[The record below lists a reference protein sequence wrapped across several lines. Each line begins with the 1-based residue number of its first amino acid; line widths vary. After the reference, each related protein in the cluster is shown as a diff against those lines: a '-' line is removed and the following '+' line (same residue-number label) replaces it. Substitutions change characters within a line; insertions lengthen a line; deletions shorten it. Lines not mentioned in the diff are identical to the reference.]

1 MLKTRN
7 IFIDTETFVANNFFQ
22 NKNLS
27 RLAEFGKMDT
37 VNLFLT
43 EITIKEIQ
51 SNIREELQYAQDE
64 INRFKKN
71 IANKGR
77 ILKNVEEYNKYISLP
92 KLDINVDYDKINEEL
107 DKFIETGKITIIPFT
122 TADLRDIIDRYFN
135 REKPFGLGK
144 KKYEF
149 PDAIVLSAIEK
160 WCTEYSCKI
169 YVISQDKDLNDYTS
183 KNIIPIPNLR
193 TILNK
198 INTQFNNDRLE
209 WINKIFINSKEI
221 IKEKIIENFSFK
233 IKDEIWYDVSIDNV
247 EVDEIKLFEHSIVQ
261 DNQDIGETIFQFDFD
276 ISFNMDVYYSD
287 YSLSSYDKE
296 DDKWYFPE
304 PRTVNIALA
313 TTQTAE
319 ISIEAIYE
327 ERLLNN
333 NNEIEINCLYC
344 SIPDSEKVTDKLD
357 GYQFQL

>member
-27 RLAEFGKMDT
+27 RLAEFGEMDT
-37 VNLFLT
+37 VNLCLT

-51 SNIREELQYAQDE
+51 SNIREELQNAQEE

-77 ILKNVEEYNKYISLP
+77 ILKNVEEYSKYISLP
-92 KLDINVDYDKINEEL
+92 KLDINVDYDKINKEL
-107 DKFIETGKITIIPFT
+107 DKFIETGKITIIPFE
-122 TADLRDIIDRYFN
+122 TADLKDIINRYFN

-160 WCTEYSCKI
+160 WCVENSCQI
-169 YVISQDKDLNDYTS
+169 YVISQDKDLKDYTS

-198 INTQFNNDRLE
+198 INTQFDNDRLE
-209 WINKIFINSKEI
+209 WINKIF
-221 IKEKIIENFSFK
+221 
-233 IKDEIWYDVSIDNV
+233 
-247 EVDEIKLFEHSIVQ
+247 L
-261 DNQDIGETIFQFDFD
+261 
-276 ISFNMDVYYSD
+276 
-287 YSLSSYDKE
+287 
-296 DDKWYFPE
+296 
-304 PRTVNIALA
+304 
-313 TTQTAE
+313 
-319 ISIEAIYE
+319 
-327 ERLLNN
+327 
-333 NNEIEINCLYC
+333 
-344 SIPDSEKVTDKLD
+344 DSEKVIKEKQLLPKFLKHLNKVVPLRLQDTVISPVVNYIFKPGLNAGERLARTTRLHAGDHRCGIHNDLWHLD
-357 GYQFQL
+357 ARVEATRQTALPASHRPGLCCRHCWRSGCCYTR

>member
-37 VNLFLT
+37 VNLYLT

-77 ILKNVEEYNKYISLP
+77 ILKNVEEYSKYISLP

-122 TADLRDIIDRYFN
+122 TADLRDIIYRYFN

-160 WCTEYSCKI
+160 WCEEYSCQI
-169 YVISQDKDLNDYTS
+169 YVVSQDKDLKDYTS

-209 WINKIFINSKEI
+209 WINKIFLDSEEI
-221 IKEKIIENFSFK
+221 IKEKIIEKFSFK
-233 IKDEIWYDVSIDNV
+233 IKDEIWYDVSIENV
-247 EVDEIKLFEHSIVQ
+247 EVDEIKLFEPSIVQ

-276 ISFNMDVYYSD
+276 ISFSMDVYYSD
-287 YSLSSYDKE
+287 HSLSSYDKE

-327 ERLLNN
+327 DRLLNKN
-333 NNEIEINCLYC
+333 NDISIFCSYC
-344 SIPDSEKVTDKLD
+344 SIPDSEKITDELD
-357 GYQFQL
+357 GYQLQL

>member
-27 RLAEFGKMDT
+27 RLAEFGEMDT
-37 VNLFLT
+37 VNLCLT

-51 SNIREELQYAQDE
+51 SNIREELQNAQEE

-71 IANKGR
+71 IANKSR
-77 ILKNVEEYNKYISLP
+77 ILKNVEEYSKYISLP
-92 KLDINVDYDKINEEL
+92 KLEINVDYDKINEEL
-107 DKFIETGKITIIPFT
+107 DKFIETGKITIIPFE
-122 TADLRDIIDRYFN
+122 TADLKDIINRYFN

-160 WCTEYSCKI
+160 WCVENSCQI
-169 YVISQDKDLNDYTS
+169 YIVSRDKDLKDYTS

-198 INTQFNNDRLE
+198 INTQFDNDRLE
-209 WINKIFINSKEI
+209 WINKIFLDSDEM
-221 IKEKIIENFSFK
+221 IKEKIIEKFSFK
-233 IKDEIWYDVSIDNV
+233 IKDEILYGISIENV
-247 EVDEIKLFEHSIVQ
+247 EVDSITLFEPSIVQ
-261 DNQDIGETIFQFDFD
+261 DNPDIGETIFQFDFD
-276 ISFNMDVYYSD
+276 ISFSMDVDYSD

-304 PRTVNIALA
+304 PRTVNIALT

-319 ISIEAIYE
+319 ISIEAVYE
-327 ERLLNN
+327 DRLLTDSNN
-333 NNEIEINCLYC
+333 INIYCSYC
-344 SIPDSEKVTDKLD
+344 SIPDSERVTAELD
-357 GYQFQL
+357 EYQFQF